1 MVLDEGDGGLGAL
14 DHVFVPVAARFYDFF
29 LFLFGDG
36 HLFPDDDVVAGPDGE
51 PDDQAQQDLGKQLAV
66 FAHSFLVV
74 LEHLDIVVGEAQRS
88 APKGAEQEQEHI
100 YIGEVAEEQHGRKDG
115 QDDDHAAH
123 GGGAFFLNLALETQV
138 ADCLANLFAPEQGN
152 DFLAHEQGE
161 QHGGGA
167 GQERPEGQI
176 VHQAL
181 PGDVICFQQ
190 LEQVVYHSVSK
201 TSFTISLSSKCRF
214 SVPIIW

>member
-74 LEHLDIVVGEAQRS
+74 LEHFDIVVGEAQRS

-100 YIGEVAEEQHGRKDG
+100 YIGEVAEEQHSRKDG
-115 QDDDHAAH
+115 QDDDDAAH
-123 GGGAFFLNLALETQV
+123 GGGAFLLNLALQAQV
-138 ADCLANLFAPEQGN
+138 ADRFANLFALEQGN

-167 GQERPEGQI
+167 GQEGPE
-176 VHQAL
+176 
-181 PGDVICFQQ
+181 
-190 LEQVVYHSVSK
+190 
-201 TSFTISLSSKCRF
+201 
-214 SVPIIW
+214 